1 MENNF
6 ISDFKTYCETV
17 DSTEGLEIIKGRV
30 LDHTLNLETFI
41 DDYVNEEVF
50 NNRNRVPKEAIKLAK
65 GLQYFA
71 CEYQKILDQDIRK
84 LYLSLEGYSMKNIEE
99 IFFLINEDCIG
110 LLKSKHEGYS
120 EEYYEP
126 LKKEHLEKWWSD
138 LYLLLDKYDI

>member
-1 MENNF
+1 MEDNF

-17 DSTEGLEIIKGRV
+17 DSTEGLEIIKDRV

-41 DDYVNEEVF
+41 DDYVNEDVF
-50 NNRNRVPKEAIKLAK
+50 NDKNRIPREAIKLAN
-65 GLQYFA
+65 GLIYFA
-71 CEYQKILDQDIRK
+71 NEYKKILEQDIRE
-84 LYLSLEGYSMKNIEE
+84 LYLSLEGYGMRDIKK
-99 IFFLINEDCIG
+99 IFFLVYEDCIG